1 MYIIDVIII
10 SLYFSNSIRYHPPD
24 SKQGYKGFIVSESA
38 TKRYN
43 GRIMRR
49 KLLAIG
55 VLAIGIVIIFAVSH
69 LFGSKKPS
77 TPTLGTQADICVQFI
92 TDIEKND
99 AKSSY
104 ALFST
109 RLKGI
114 VDYAAWQSQLP
125 SLNATFSNI
134 VPTFD
139 KQVTINATT
148 TNPESLQRTYTIDN
162 FGTKYS
168 MVCFLSVTNKTIYNV
183 DGYSVQ
189 PKGS

>member
-1 MYIIDVIII
+1 
-10 SLYFSNSIRYHPPD
+10 
-24 SKQGYKGFIVSESA
+24 
-38 TKRYN
+38 
-43 GRIMRR
+43 MRR